1 MSLFT
6 LSQIEQAANALWQAP
21 GTLAVTPD
29 GQQCRLLHQQR
40 GVSVAFDL
48 TRGDLMLSAA
58 DFSERVLMPAIA
70 ALREKLA

>member
-1 MSLFT
+1 MPQLT
-6 LSQIEQAANALWQAP
+6 LPHIEKTANALWQAP

-29 GQQCRLLHQQR
+29 GQQCRLTHQQR
-40 GVSVAFDL
+40 GVSVVFDL

-58 DFSERVLMPAIA
+58 DFSERVLAPALA